1 MSASKSVTESQPVP
15 ALVRGAKILEL
26 LSLQAPLTMDQIYGR
41 TRIPRTTVF
50 RILTTFEA
58 LGYVKREHIHAVA
71 HWSLGLGLLSLTNS
85 VLRQLDLRKQVRRI
99 MEDLAENTD
108 EFVQLGVLYN
118 DKVMYVDHVKRPK
131 PLTMYAEVGS
141 QLPINISPAGMV
153 LAAFLEADRLDELLR
168 KQTFPKNTPNTI
180 TDPGELRELLRQI
193 ARQGY
198 AVDDQQYAAGIRCV
212 AAPIY
217 DYTGRVIAA
226 LNVIGSLLSITED
239 RIGQLVEIVKH
250 SATEASRQMGYRP
263 S

>member
-1 MSASKSVTESQPVP
+1 MSASKSVPESQPVP

-99 MEDLAENTD
+99 MEDLAEDTD

-141 QLPINISPAGMV
+141 QLPINISSAGMV
-153 LAAFLEADRLDELLR
+153 LAAFLEADRLNELLR
-168 KQTFPKNTPNTI
+168 TQTFPRNTPSTI
-180 TDPGELRELLRQI
+180 TNPDELRELLRQI

-217 DYTGRVIAA
+217 DYTGQVIAA
-226 LNVIGSLLSITED
+226 LNVVGSVLSITED
-239 RIGQLVEIVKH
+239 RIGRLVEIVKRF
-250 SATEASRQMGYRP
+250 AMEASRQMGYRP